1 MDLYNL
7 EYEEQHKNMTSKEEY
22 EKFIQSMVLIIMA
35 KALNLPHQWGYP
47 TINRGVSS
55 CYEVILS
62 EMYPSI

>member
-1 MDLYNL
+1 MKNL
-7 EYEEQHKNMTSKEEY
+7 E
-22 EKFIQSMVLIIMA
+22 QSLTLTVMA
-35 KALNLPHQWGYP
+35 KALNQLPQQSYP